1 MLKPLFESV
10 KKEIDIDWMMKQV
23 EALWKLE
30 IGQRSQDKH
39 RAAVYAEQLMKQSAL
54 EKVKRISFPADG
66 KTAYQDRVMPLAWN
80 ITVGRLTVKKSPV
93 PFSDPVVADYQRH
106 PFHVINGSVAT
117 PKTGLMTRLITED
130 QMFNGEK
137 AEGAMV
143 MLNADTA
150 PRQHIYRAVCDFGAL
165 GIVVDAT
172 YSRYRFARPDHLPWI
187 NAFTEGNHWGI
198 HADDR
203 PFIGFTVTPRTG
215 DQLRAAARAGE
226 VLVQVLSD
234 GRRYPGTIEAVTGLI
249 PGSDKREVWLYA
261 HLYEPLADDNSDGVI
276 SALEIARVM
285 KRLIRK
291 KVLPPPRFTLRLVF
305 AMEMYGLSAFVEKSG
320 GYMRDRVIGA
330 MNLDGLP
337 VSTSKQVTLNLAPSG
352 SPFFGDYLLEN
363 MSASCQNEMGI
374 RLQLCDE
381 GIYGDDMFVN
391 DSTSGLSMTWPLGA
405 GELWHTSA
413 QDMSIIDPVL
423 LRNITAFNGAWTA
436 ALLTLDA
443 AKTRQL
449 TAQSVFYARK
459 HLQEEA
465 SRIWG
470 QYLSLDQKDK
480 INFLSEAPF
489 RMNLRL
495 ERETR
500 RLDDFCRVGKKS
512 EIAGELKALARA
524 KDLILNDLLRR
535 MKTPIKGRYQRPAA
549 NSARPGFAA
558 MIVPSRATR
567 GIPYDLEMIPKSER
581 RELPDGGIYG
591 PFAGIL
597 ANMDGKKTLKELL
610 REAEWEAGVRFS
622 AQQIKKYIGAVEY
635 LAEYGYLKTRYKGGV
650 IRRKDI
656 VAALR
661 RAGVDRGDLIML
673 HSGLSGF
680 GHIEGGADTVI
691 HAFMEAIGPRG
702 TLLLPAFTPSFIY
715 FNGSCV
721 KSKQARPY
729 DPECAKDIW
738 VGTIP
743 QTFLKYKGVFRSIH
757 PTHSVIGR
765 GPLAKTC
772 LQEHEETDPPTCRR
786 SPFGKLLDYHGKMVW
801 FGADLDSTTFF
812 HFLEDEMNMPYLA
825 EAVCRVK
832 RPDGS
837 IRTVLIPKHLP
848 GHRDFYRTPGEKTKM
863 YQWLL
868 KNGLK
873 IRKTKLGLGEIRLI
887 DAAQMYDL
895 GLKALRKDP
904 DLLLCDNREC
914 QFCRGFNRKLRP

>member
-1 MLKPLFESV
+1 MFKPLFESI
-10 KKEIDIDWMMKQV
+10 KKEIDIAWMMKQV

-30 IGQRSQDKH
+30 IGQRSRDKH
-39 RAAVYAEQLMKQSAL
+39 RAAMYVEQLMKQSAL

-66 KTAYQDRVMPLAWN
+66 KTAYQDRVMPLAWD
-80 ITVGRLTVKKSPV
+80 ITVGKLTVKQSPV

-106 PFHVINGSVAT
+106 PFHVITGSIAT

-137 AEGAMV
+137 ADGAMV
-143 MLNADTA
+143 ILNAETA
-150 PRQHIYRAVCDFGAL
+150 PRQHIYRAACDFGAL
-165 GIVVDAT
+165 GIVADAT
-172 YSRYRFARPDHLPWI
+172 YSRYRFLKPDHLPWI
-187 NAFTEGNHWGI
+187 NAFTEGNHWHI

-203 PFIGFTVTPRTG
+203 PFIGFTVTPRVG
-215 DQLRAAARAGE
+215 DQLRAAAHAGE

-261 HLYEPLADDNSDGVI
+261 HMYEPLADDNSNGVI
-276 SALEIARVM
+276 SVLEIARVM
-285 KRLIRK
+285 KRLIHK
-291 KVLPPPRFTLRLVF
+291 KVLPPPRFTLRLLF
-305 AMEMYGLSAFVEKSG
+305 GMEMYGLSAFMEKSG

-330 MNLDGLP
+330 MDFDALP
-337 VSTSKQVTLNLAPSG
+337 VSTSKRVSVNMAPPG

-363 MSASCQNEMGI
+363 MYESCRNEMGI
-374 RLQLCDE
+374 PLKLCDE

-391 DSTSGLSMTWPLGA
+391 DSTSGLSMTFLIGG
-405 GELWHTSA
+405 GELWHNSA

-436 ALLTLDA
+436 AMLTLDA
-443 AKTRQL
+443 TKTRQL
-449 TAQSVFYARK
+449 AAQAVFYARK
-459 HLQEEA
+459 HLQDEA

-470 QYLSLDQKDK
+470 QYLSMDREGK
-480 INFLSEAPF
+480 INCLSETPF

-495 ERETR
+495 KRETR

-512 EIAGELKALARA
+512 EITGELKALARD
-524 KDLILNDLLRR
+524 KSFILNDLLRR
-535 MKTPIKGRYQRPAA
+535 MKAQIKGHYQHPAA
-549 NSARPGFAA
+549 NLSRHGFAS
-558 MIVPSRATR
+558 MIVPSRVTR

-581 RELPDGGIYG
+581 KELPDGGIYG
-591 PFAGIL
+591 PFAHIL
-597 ANMDGKKTLKELL
+597 ANMDGKKTLEELWQ
-610 REAEWEAGVRFS
+610 EAEWETGARLS
-622 AQQIKKYIGAVEY
+622 EHQIKKYIGAAEY
-635 LAEYGYLKTRYKGGV
+635 LAEYGYLKTQYKGGV

-656 VAALR
+656 VTALH

-702 TLLLPAFTPSFIY
+702 TLLLPAFTRSFIY
-715 FNGSCV
+715 FNDCCI
-721 KSKQARPY
+721 KNKAARPY

-743 QTFLKYKGVFRSIH
+743 QIFLKYKGVLRSIH
-757 PTHSVIGR
+757 PTHSVIGK
-765 GPLAKTC
+765 GPLAKPC

-786 SPFGKLLDYHGKMVW
+786 SPFGKLSDYHGKMVW
-801 FGADLDSTTFF
+801 FGAGLASTTFF

-837 IRTVLIPKHLP
+837 IRTILIPKHLP
-848 GHRDFYRTPGEKTKM
+848 GHRDFYRNPGEKTKM
-863 YQWLL
+863 YQWLF

-873 IRKTKLGLGEIRLI
+873 IRKTKLGLGEIKLI

-895 GLKALRKDP
+895 GMKALRKNP
-904 DLLLCDNREC
+904 NLLLCDNREC
-914 QFCRGFNRKLRP
+914 QFCRRFNPDIS